1 MTEGQQQ
8 ALQTF
13 HEVVEDSYTTFNHVR
28 LWKQRLGRKA
38 LGYFPVY
45 FPEELAHALNMI
57 PVNILGASGRL
68 PLDIATAHTQSFVCS
83 ITKSVFQLAAQGNL
97 DTFDAL
103 IFSNICDVARNLSGI
118 MMRNFGDKLHIDY
131 IHYPINNVSENA
143 VTYLEQDYRR
153 VVEGLEKVSGKGF
166 DEDGL
171 AEAIKL
177 YNRKRKLLNSLLEL
191 RREQPWLM
199 PYDEYYLAVR
209 AGQFMPI
216 EPYLEAL
223 ERLVEE
229 VRSRDVRP
237 ADRVRVVVFGDFCEQ
252 PPLMFMKTVEDAGCY
267 IVWDEV
273 LVGARWIGEVEL
285 NGGESPLR
293 ALARAYVSRMEPL
306 TVRYHPA
313 VDKHSYM
320 LKLVSETKAEGVV
333 FVTPKFCEPA
343 LYDYMIYKTVLD
355 KHNIPYLHL
364 EYEESTSSFEHVR
377 TMLETFAES
386 IMFD

>member
-1 MTEGQQQ
+1 MTDTLQEKIQ
-8 ALQTF
+8 AF
-13 HEVVEDSYTTFNHVR
+13 EEVVEDSYTTFNYVKM
-28 LWKQRLGRKA
+28 WKQKLGRKA
-38 LGYFPVY
+38 LAYFPVY

-83 ITKSVFQLAAQGNL
+83 ITKSVFQLAAQGLLN
-97 DTFDAL
+97 TFDAL

-118 MMRNFGDKLHIDY
+118 MMRNFGDKIHIDY
-131 IHYPINNVSENA
+131 IHYPINNISENA
-143 VTYLEQDYRR
+143 VIYLEQDYRR
-153 VVEGLEKVSGKGF
+153 IVEGLERVSGEKL
-166 DEDGL
+166 DEDEL

-177 YNRKRKLLNSLLEL
+177 YNRKRRLLNSLAEL
-191 RREQPWLM
+191 RREKPWLL
-199 PYDEYYLAVR
+199 PYHEYYLAIR
-209 AGQFMPI
+209 AGQFMPV
-216 EPYLEAL
+216 EQYLKAL
-223 ERLVEE
+223 EKFVDE

-237 ADRVRVVVFGDFCEQ
+237 ADRVRVVVMGDFCEQ
-252 PPLMFMKTVEDAGCY
+252 PPLMFMKTIEDAGCY

-273 LVGARWIGEVEL
+273 LVGARWIGEIEL
-285 NGGESPLR
+285 NNSENPLR
-293 ALARAYVSRMEPL
+293 TLARAYVSRQEPL

-313 VDKHSYM
+313 VDKHRHM
-320 LKLVSETKAEGVV
+320 LNLVEAAKAEGVV
-333 FVTPKFCEPA
+333 FITPKFCEPA

>member
-1 MTEGQQQ
+1 MTDTLQEKIQ
-8 ALQTF
+8 AF
-13 HEVVEDSYTTFNHVR
+13 EEVVEDSYTTFNYVKM
-28 LWKQRLGRKA
+28 WKQKLGRKA
-38 LGYFPVY
+38 LAYFPVY

-83 ITKSVFQLAAQGNL
+83 ITKSVFQLAAQGLLN
-97 DTFDAL
+97 TFDAL

-118 MMRNFGDKLHIDY
+118 MMRNFGDKIHIDY
-131 IHYPINNVSENA
+131 IHYPINNISENA
-143 VTYLEQDYRR
+143 VIYLEQDYRR
-153 VVEGLEKVSGKGF
+153 IVEGLERVSGEKL
-166 DEDGL
+166 DEDEL

-177 YNRKRKLLNSLLEL
+177 YNRKRRLLNSLAEL
-191 RREQPWLM
+191 RREKPWLL
-199 PYDEYYLAVR
+199 PYHEYYLAVR
-209 AGQFMPI
+209 AGQFMPV
-216 EPYLEAL
+216 EQYLKAL
-223 ERLVEE
+223 EKFVDE

-237 ADRVRVVVFGDFCEQ
+237 ADRVRVVVMGDFCEQ
-252 PPLMFMKTVEDAGCY
+252 PPLMFMKTIEDAGCY

-273 LVGARWIGEVEL
+273 LVGARWIGEIEL
-285 NGGESPLR
+285 NNSENPLR
-293 ALARAYVSRMEPL
+293 TLARAYVSRQEPL

-313 VDKHSYM
+313 LDKHRHM
-320 LKLVSETKAEGVV
+320 LNLVEAAKAEGVV
-333 FVTPKFCEPA
+333 FITPKFCEPA